1 MGTYKIQDEK
11 TVVTLLKKILEIGIK
26 HIDTA
31 RLYNKE
37 IPLGNAI
44 NQMIK

>member
-11 TVVTLLKKILEIGIK
+11 TLANLLKKFFEIGIR
-26 HIDTA
+26 HTA

-37 IPLGNAI
+37 IPLSNAI